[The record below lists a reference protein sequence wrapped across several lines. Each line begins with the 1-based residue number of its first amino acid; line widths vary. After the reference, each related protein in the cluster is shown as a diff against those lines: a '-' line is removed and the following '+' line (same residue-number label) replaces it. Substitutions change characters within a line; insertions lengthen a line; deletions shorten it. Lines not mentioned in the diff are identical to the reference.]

1 MDKALSVVI
10 PAYNAEAFIEG
21 TLQSLLKQNS
31 EQMEIIV
38 VDDGSRDA
46 TGDIVRRIMDEGGYD
61 NLHLHTQENGGV
73 STARNAGLLLAKGAY
88 VFFLDADDYV
98 SDSFVPPL
106 LKLIQDTQA
115 DVIHWPY
122 DLVDEKG
129 NVLQG
134 FPYPQVVPP
143 LRTGAE
149 TLRAILLD
157 KTTRVSTGSVAYRR
171 DLLLNHSLQYT
182 QGCTAG
188 EDVEFNLC
196 AISHATQVLYAPQ
209 LRNYYIRH
217 ASSVMNSYSIKKFS
231 AVEAMERVGVY
242 FRQRGQAA
250 FDKLAEHM
258 DDYETLHSYAGTY
271 TMCLR
276 HLIQAENMQPR
287 AAMAR
292 LGQEIDGMFPGMR
305 GSINGRLKAR
315 KKKFPPDRIDV
326 FRFSPLLYLYLSN
339 QRQPVAQK
347 SGGL

>member
-31 EQMEIIV
+31 EQIEIIV

-46 TGDIVRRIMDEGGYD
+46 TGDIVRRIMEEGGYD

-98 SDSFVPPL
+98 ADSFVPPL

-134 FPYPQVVPP
+134 FPYKEVASSARPGLSV
-143 LRTGAE
+143 LE
-149 TLRAILLD
+149 DILLNR
-157 KTTRVSTGSVAYRR
+157 TTKIWTGSAVYRR
-171 DLLLNHSLQYT
+171 DLLKQHSLQYT
-182 QGCTAG
+182 PGCTAG
-188 EDVEFNLC
+188 EDIEFTYSAL
-196 AISHATQVLYAPQ
+196 AYAQRVVFAKGLTSCYLQHP
-209 LRNYYIRH
+209 
-217 ASSVMNSYSIKKFS
+217 ASVMSSYSIKKFS
-231 AVEAMERVGVY
+231 AIKALERVGDR
-242 FRQRGQAA
+242 FATMGNMA
-250 FDKLAEHM
+250 FDTLAKHV
-258 DDYETLHSYAGTY
+258 DSYEIPHSYAGTY

-276 HLIQAENMQPR
+276 HLLQAKGLQPG
-287 AAMAR
+287 AAKEHLAR
-292 LGQEIDGMFPGMR
+292 EIDDMFPGMR
-305 GSINGRLKAR
+305 GSIAHMLKTR
-315 KKKFPPDRIDV
+315 RKKFPPDRIDV
-326 FRFSPLLYLYLSN
+326 FRLSPLLYLYLSN
-339 QRQPVAQK
+339 IRQPR
-347 SGGL
+347 